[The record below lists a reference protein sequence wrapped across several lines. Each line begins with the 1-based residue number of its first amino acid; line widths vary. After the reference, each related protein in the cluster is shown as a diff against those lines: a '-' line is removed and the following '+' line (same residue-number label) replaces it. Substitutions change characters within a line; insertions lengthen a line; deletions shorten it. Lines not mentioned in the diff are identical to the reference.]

1 MSDIVRFV
9 APPDFLARLLAILP
23 GVTRAD
29 LEAFEVLVVRDC
41 VIADDGAPHP
51 ELVAWVRAI
60 LDRRAGGA
68 VCVPGVPVPKTDP
81 AGAEVMA

>member
-1 MSDIVRFV
+1 V
-9 APPDFLARLLAILP
+9 AILP

-51 ELVAWVRAI
+51 ELVAWVQAI

-68 VCVPGVPVPKTDP
+68 VCVPVVPVPKTDP